1 MMMVFTNFFIQLA
14 WIVILVIYSISV
26 TLGTKQT
33 YDWMIKRG
41 VDKNVAVYHDRKVVH
56 IFSGGVST
64 LMVPLVFDSYYY
76 PLVTGMILAIFTYI
90 PYHRGK
96 ILYWV
101 QTEDNMNDVK
111 FCFMWGLIVFLLWF
125 TLESPWIAIIPP
137 AMMAFGD
144 GVTGISRNLIFKRRT
159 KHPIGNIFMLMVC
172 LPIGYLLA
180 GLEGMASWGLIAAFV
195 ASFVERYE
203 FGPID
208 DNILITGTV
217 ALVLYLGSHYGNI
230 L

>member
-1 MMMVFTNFFIQLA
+1 MVFTDFFIQLA
-14 WIVILVIYSISV
+14 WIFILVIYTISV
-26 TLGTKQT
+26 TLGTKRL
-33 YDWMIKRG
+33 YDWMMKEG
-41 VDKNVAVYHDRKVVH
+41 VDDNVAVYYNRKLVH
-56 IFSGGVST
+56 IFAGGVST

-76 PLVTGMILAIFTYI
+76 PLVTGIILTVFAYI

-96 ILYWV
+96 ILYWY

-111 FCFMWGLIVFLLWF
+111 FCVMWGLIVSLLWF
-125 TLESPWIAIIPP
+125 ALKSPWVAIIPP

-159 KHPIGNIFMLMVC
+159 KHPIGNVFMLAVC
-172 LPIGYLLA
+172 LPIGYFFA
-180 GLEGMASWGLIAAFV
+180 GLEGLASWGVIAAFV

-217 ALVLYLGSHYGNI
+217 ALVLYLGS

>member
-1 MMMVFTNFFIQLA
+1 MMVFTEYIIQFA
-14 WIVILVIYSISV
+14 WMILLVVYSILV
-26 TLGTKQT
+26 TLGTKNL
-33 YDWMIKRG
+33 YNWMMKK
-41 VDKNVAVYHDRKVVH
+41 DMDENVAVYYDRKIVH
-56 IFSGGVST
+56 IFAGGIST
-64 LMVPLVFDSYYY
+64 LMVPIVFDSYYY
-76 PLVTGMILAIFTYI
+76 PLITGMVLAILTYI

-96 ILYWV
+96 ILYWI

-125 TLESPWIAIIPP
+125 ALESPWIAIIPP

-144 GVTGISRNLIFKRRT
+144 GVTGISRNMIFKRRT
-159 KHPIGNIFMLMVC
+159 KHPIGNVFMLVVC
-172 LPIGYLLA
+172 LPIGYFFAGIEGLA
-180 GLEGMASWGLIAAFV
+180 FWGVLAALV

-208 DNILITGTV
+208 DNVLITV
-217 ALVLYLGSHYGNI
+217 AAALVLYLGSFYGRV

>member
-1 MMMVFTNFFIQLA
+1 MVFTEYIIQFA
-14 WIVILVIYSISV
+14 WMILLVVYSILV
-26 TLGTKQT
+26 TLGTKNL
-33 YDWMIKRG
+33 YNWMMKK
-41 VDKNVAVYHDRKVVH
+41 DMDENVAVYYDRKIVH
-56 IFSGGVST
+56 IFAGGIST
-64 LMVPLVFDSYYY
+64 LMVPIVFDSYYY
-76 PLVTGMILAIFTYI
+76 PLITGMVLAILTYI

-96 ILYWV
+96 ILYWI

-125 TLESPWIAIIPP
+125 ALESPWIAIIPP

-144 GVTGISRNLIFKRRT
+144 GVTGISRNMIFKRRT
-159 KHPIGNIFMLMVC
+159 KHPIGNVFMLVVC
-172 LPIGYLLA
+172 LPIGYFFAGIEGLA
-180 GLEGMASWGLIAAFV
+180 FWGVLAALV

-208 DNILITGTV
+208 DNVLITV
-217 ALVLYLGSHYGNI
+217 AAALVLYLGSFYGRV

>member
-1 MMMVFTNFFIQLA
+1 MVLTDFTVQVG
-14 WIVILVIYSISV
+14 WIVLLVIYSISI
-26 TLGTKQT
+26 TLGTRSL
-33 YDWMIKRG
+33 YSWMIKKD
-41 VDKNVAVYHDRKVVH
+41 VDKNVAIYYDRKMVH
-56 IFSGGVST
+56 IFAGGVST

-76 PLVTGMILAIFTYI
+76 PLLTGMVLAVFTYL
-90 PYHRGK
+90 PYHRGR

-125 TLESPWIAIIPP
+125 ALGSPWIAIIPP

-144 GVTGISRNLIFKRRT
+144 GVTGISRNMIFKRRT
-159 KHPIGNIFMLMVC
+159 KHPIGNVFMLVVC
-172 LPIGYLLA
+172 IPIGYFFAGFEGLA
-180 GLEGMASWGLIAAFV
+180 FWGVIAALV

-208 DNILITGTV
+208 DNILITV
-217 ALVLYLGSHYGNI
+217 AAALVLYLGSLYGSI

>member
-1 MMMVFTNFFIQLA
+1 MAITEYIIHLA
-14 WIVILVIYSISV
+14 WIILLVIYSILV
-26 TLGTKQT
+26 TLGTKHL
-33 YDWMIKRG
+33 YSWMMKKDM
-41 VDKNVAVYHDRKVVH
+41 DKNVAVYYDRKIVH
-56 IFSGGVST
+56 IFAGGIST

-76 PLVTGMILAIFTYI
+76 PLVTGMVLALFTYI

-125 TLESPWIAIIPP
+125 ALGSPWIAIIPP

-144 GVTGISRNLIFKRRT
+144 GVTGISRNIIFKRRT
-159 KHPIGNIFMLMVC
+159 KHPIGNVFMLAVC
-172 LPIGYLLA
+172 LPIGYFLA
-180 GLEGMASWGLIAAFV
+180 GIEGLAFWGLIAAFV

-208 DNILITGTV
+208 DNVLITV
-217 ALVLYLGSHYGNI
+217 AAAIVLYLGSLYGST